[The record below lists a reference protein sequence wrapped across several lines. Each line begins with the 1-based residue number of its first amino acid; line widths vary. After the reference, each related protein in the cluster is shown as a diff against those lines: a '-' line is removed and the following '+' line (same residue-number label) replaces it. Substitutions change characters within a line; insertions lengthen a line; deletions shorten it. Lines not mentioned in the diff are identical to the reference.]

1 MCAFVQNK
9 KGIRFFMNNIYQNN
23 SPINLNSNNAYRSN
37 LPERMDAKK
46 FNFKTMKNNTITSL
60 NDVEHFFNNLQH
72 TIKYI
77 KLYKL
82 LK

>member
-1 MCAFVQNK
+1 M
-9 KGIRFFMNNIYQNN
+9 N
-23 SPINLNSNNAYRSN
+23 SPINSNYNNINSLYRSN
-37 LPERMDAKK
+37 PPIKK
-46 FNFKTMKNNTITSL
+46 EQKKLNFKTIKNNTISSL
-60 NDVEHFFNNLQH
+60 NDVECFLNKVQH